1 MDDSSNFLRV
11 FRMEDTIQN
20 KWMPQET
27 MQEMRHKGKNHNH
40 PHENGA
46 DKKATLE
53 ITRHS

>member
-1 MDDSSNFLRV
+1 MTLQLSESLQNGR
-11 FRMEDTIQN
+11 DTIQN

>member
-1 MDDSSNFLRV
+1 
-11 FRMEDTIQN
+11 MEDTIQN

>member
-1 MDDSSNFLRV
+1 MTLPTLQSAEDG
-11 FRMEDTIQN
+11 DTIQN
-20 KWMPQET
+20 KWMPQRT

-46 DKKATLE
+46 DKATLE